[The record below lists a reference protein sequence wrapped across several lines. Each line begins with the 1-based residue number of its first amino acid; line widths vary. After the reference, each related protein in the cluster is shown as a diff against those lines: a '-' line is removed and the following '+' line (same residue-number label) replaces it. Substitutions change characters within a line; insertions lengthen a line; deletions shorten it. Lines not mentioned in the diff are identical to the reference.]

1 MVREMA
7 KEQMAGVV
15 LCAGLGTRLRPATL
29 RCPKPALPFL
39 GRSVASYALGALA
52 EAGITDVGVNL
63 HHLPDVMERAASR
76 DCPGGMSLTFSFEP
90 EVLGTGGGLRALWER
105 LGPER
110 EVLLYHG
117 DVLCGVR
124 LREVIAAH
132 RASGAL
138 ATLVLKVRDPEDEL
152 RNVFVDE
159 TSQIAGLFAEYR
171 HPQVVGRLREF
182 SFAGIHVLSPK
193 LFERLPKAGFC
204 CLVTEVYTA
213 LLREGHKLGAHIT
226 TAFLEDLG
234 TPARFLNA
242 QDFVIRTPALLPG
255 VVAGMAAIDA
265 DPQVIIEPGATL
277 HGPVHL
283 RGFVTIR
290 RGAVVGPNVSLFAE
304 GGGGLEVAG
313 NAVIERAAISGEGF
327 VSGEVRDRVEVV
339 GGV

>member
-1 MVREMA
+1 MERES
-7 KEQMAGVV
+7 MAGAV

-52 EAGITDVGVNL
+52 EAGIKDVGVNL
-63 HHLPDVMERAASR
+63 HHLPETMERAARR
-76 DCPGGMSLTFSFEP
+76 DCPLNMSLRFSLEP
-90 EVLGTGGGLRALWER
+90 EVLGTGGGLRALWEQ
-105 LGPER
+105 LGPGR

-159 TSQIAGLFAEYR
+159 TSQIAGLFAEHR
-171 HPQVVGRLREF
+171 HPQVVGRLREL

-204 CLVTEVYTA
+204 CLVTEIYTA
-213 LLREGHKLGAHIT
+213 LLREGHKLGAYIT

-234 TPARFLNA
+234 TPDRFLNA
-242 QDFVIRTPALLPG
+242 QGFVMHTPALLPG
-255 VVAGMAAIDA
+255 VLLDA
-265 DPQVIIEPGATL
+265 DPQAIIEPGATL
-277 HGPVHL
+277 RGPVHM

-290 RGAVVGPNVSLFAE
+290 AGAAVGPNVSLCAGE
-304 GGGGLEVAG
+304 GGLEVAG
-313 NAVIERAAISGEGF
+313 DAVIERAAISGQGF
-327 VSGEVRDRVEVV
+327 VRGEVRDRVEVLDIV
-339 GGV
+339 